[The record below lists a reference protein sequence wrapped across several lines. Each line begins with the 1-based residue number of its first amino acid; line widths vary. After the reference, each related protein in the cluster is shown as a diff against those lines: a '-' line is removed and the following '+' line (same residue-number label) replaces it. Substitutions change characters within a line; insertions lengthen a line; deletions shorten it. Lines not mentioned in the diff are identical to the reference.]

1 MNSDVE
7 WFAVWHEE
15 NDAGVPTH
23 VMGASPAFD
32 TKDGAMRWV
41 QKAVEEDRGRHEESG
56 RSDSDAF
63 DDETEDD
70 VRHTYGNGQH
80 TYYRVVGTPTRSL
93 ESESEKEL
101 VGLVE
106 KIDRAT
112 RTADSCYDAVE
123 KVQALVNKWYKETG
137 RPALRRWTVDVR
149 CMPSFSVSQN
159 ARTAEEAEELVNKR
173 IDDGTLCLDDAQWDD
188 VRTQLLNSVET
199 VEAIGEAGEV

>member
-1 MNSDVE
+1 MNSAVE
-7 WFAVWHEE
+7 WIAVWHEE
-15 NDAGVPTH
+15 NDAGVPMH

-32 TKDGAMRWV
+32 TKDGATRWV
-41 QKAVEEDRGRHEESG
+41 QKAVDEDRERHAESG

-63 DDETEDD
+63 DDKTEDD
-70 VRHTYGNGQH
+70 IRHTYGNGQH
-80 TYYRVVGTPTRSL
+80 TYYHVVAAPARSR

-101 VGLVE
+101 VELVE

-123 KVQALVNKWYKETG
+123 NVQALVNKWYAETG
-137 RPALRRWTVDVR
+137 RPTLRKWTVDVR

-159 ARTAEEAEELVNKR
+159 ARTPEEAEELVNKR